1 MGRIVLLLTA
11 LAMPQMAAAQDVVV
25 YGGVALE
32 FVTEPG
38 GDDGGDGQ
46 TFEAYVEAEL
56 NGFYAGVWGLVN
68 SVSTSNEVNLYLG
81 YRNALDSGFDYDLS
95 YYRYYYPN
103 DGGNC
108 CGEIGLSIGQTVGDY
123 LYVSAEGSWDP
134 EAELGS
140 AYLGAEVYPADK
152 VTIGVNWGVY
162 NVEDAADE
170 QEWDIGLTYDLLEN
184 DTSGAAIDLRYYDG
198 TEYDGYYGLFV
209 NFDTT
214 LFGG

>member
-1 MGRIVLLLTA
+1 MHKTA
-11 LAMPQMAAAQDVVV
+11 LVLAALALPSGAVAQDVVV
-25 YGGVALE
+25 NGGVALE

-81 YRNALDSGFDYDLS
+81 FRQTLDSGFYYDVN
-95 YYRYYYPN
+95 YYRYIYPN
-103 DGGNC
+103 DGGDC
-108 CGEIGLSIGQTVGDY
+108 CGEIGVAIGQSLGDY
-123 LYVSAEGSWDP
+123 VYVSAEGYWDP
-134 EAELGS
+134 EVELGS

-152 VTIGVNWGVY
+152 VTIGANWGVY
-162 NVEDAADE
+162 NVDGASDE
-170 QEWDIGLTYDLLEN
+170 REWDIGLTYDLLSN
-184 DTSGAAIDLRYYDG
+184 DKSGAAIDLRYYDG
-198 TEYDGYYGLFV
+198 TEYDGYYGLFL